1 MIKDSKKIK
10 ELIAKVKTLA
20 ERGEK
25 GERENAKDKLKMLLD
40 KYNITKFEE
49 SKVKERFFKL
59 VDFNDCKTIMVH
71 CIIDTNRDAEIIGD
85 ARKKE
90 LYCKLTD
97 KEYVDICEKF
107 NHYYPEYYRQKE
119 SLIKAFIIKNDLGID
134 GIEDDDEVTISEDEI
149 NGINKIINSIV
160 KKPYKDKAEF
170 DLFLNAC

>member
-1 MIKDSKKIK
+1 
-10 ELIAKVKTLA
+10 
-20 ERGEK
+20 
-25 GERENAKDKLKMLLD
+25 
-40 KYNITKFEE
+40 
-49 SKVKERFFKL
+49 
-59 VDFNDCKTIMVH
+59 MVH
-71 CIIDTNRDAEIIGD
+71 CIIDTNKDAEISGD

-107 NHYYPEYYRQKE
+107 NHYYPEYYKQKE

-134 GIEDDDEVTISEDEI
+134 GIEDDEVTISEDEI
-149 NGINKIINSIV
+149 NGINEIINSIV

>member
-160 KKPYKDKAEF
+160 KKPYKDKADL

>member
-1 MIKDSKKIK
+1 MTKDSKKIK
-10 ELIAKVKTLA
+10 ELIAKVKKLA

-49 SKVKERFFKL
+49 SKIKERSFKL
-59 VDFNDCKTIMVH
+59 SDFNDCKVIMVH
-71 CIIDTNRDAEIIGD
+71 CIIDTNKDCEINGD

-90 LYCKLTD
+90 LYCKLSD
-97 KEYVDICEKF
+97 KEYVDVCEKF

-134 GIEDDDEVTISEDEI
+134 GIEDDDVTISEDEI
-149 NGINKIINSIV
+149 NGINEIINSIV
-160 KKPYKDKAEF
+160 KKPYKKKAEF
-170 DLFLNAC
+170 DLFLCAC

>member
-1 MIKDSKKIK
+1 MTKDSKKIK
-10 ELIAKVKTLA
+10 ELIAKVKKLA

-49 SKVKERFFKL
+49 SKIKERSFKL
-59 VDFNDCKTIMVH
+59 SDFNDCKVIMVH
-71 CIIDTNRDAEIIGD
+71 CIIDTNKDCEINGD

-90 LYCKLTD
+90 LYCKLSD
-97 KEYVDICEKF
+97 KEYVDVCEKF

-134 GIEDDDEVTISEDEI
+134 GIEDDDVTISEDEI
-149 NGINKIINSIV
+149 NGINEIINSIV